1 MYRNIFTALGAGVN
15 NMSAILDEINRLANE
30 RHQLY
35 VARSNGALDMS
46 DAEFKA
52 KIDEL
57 TRKLERLWDQRRE
70 ELAGKYSEGFYSTAR
85 F

>member
-1 MYRNIFTALGAGVN
+1 
-15 NMSAILDEINRLANE
+15 MSMILEEINRLANE

-35 VARSNGALDMS
+35 CLRSNSVEMS
-46 DAEFKA
+46 DAEFKT
-52 KIDEL
+52 KIDDI

-70 ELAGKYSEGFYSTAR
+70 ELAGKYGEGSFSTTR